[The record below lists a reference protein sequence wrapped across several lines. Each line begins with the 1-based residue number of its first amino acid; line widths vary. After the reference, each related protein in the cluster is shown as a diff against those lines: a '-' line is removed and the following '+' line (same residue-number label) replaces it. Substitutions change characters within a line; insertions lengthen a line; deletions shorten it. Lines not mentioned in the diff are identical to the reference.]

1 MTAENVQVSI
11 ADVKNAHQRLSDANE
26 CISRGD
32 MAGASQIC
40 QQLLEE
46 HPDYSGALS
55 MLAIIYM
62 QQANYSTAF
71 PHLVKASMLNPNDPS
86 ILANLGKVYHEFDA
100 GECAMRC
107 LEKANAINPNEPM
120 TYYFMGEVMLQRQ
133 DFVRAEEFFQKLL
146 ELQPSN
152 TSGKI
157 RLGISQA
164 KMERSVE
171 AASTFKSSLEMP
183 LSREEKALLLYM
195 LSELPSAPEG
205 IDILEALDEMSVPQP
220 QDSEIT
226 GHLINFARGV
236 SLDKKGNFKE
246 AWNCFTSANQKISD
260 ATVTE
265 RQTYLKQARA
275 LVDKAINW
283 QPSKIDTP
291 ASNSNDL
298 PVSLFILGPS
308 RSGKTSLEN
317 LIGSVDGVKTGFE
330 HNIVKD
336 TAKRAAQKADL
347 LSEDQLS
354 NISSELNE
362 LSSRTYHEALSRHG
376 GDARFLTITHP
387 GAISDVGRLVDCV
400 PEARFIFMK
409 RDLDDNALRIF
420 GYFYSPNTN
429 QFASNI
435 KDIYEYLDLHNR
447 MIDNWLDKLGT
458 KAMLISYEELA
469 KNPEGTL
476 ERVCKFC
483 GLKPPSKSELQTGND
498 TGCAEPYRKWLGDA
512 QKQGS

>member
-1 MTAENVQVSI
+1 MTAATVQVSI
-11 ADVKNAHQRLSDANE
+11 DDVKNAHQRLSEAND

-32 MAGASQIC
+32 MAGATQIC

-62 QQANYSTAF
+62 QQANYSAAF
-71 PHLVKASMLNPNDPS
+71 PYLVKASMLNPSDPS
-86 ILANLGKVYHEFDA
+86 ILANLGKVYHELDA

-107 LEKANAINPNEPM
+107 LEKANALNPNEPM

-133 DFVRAEEFFQKLL
+133 DYVRAEECFQKLVA
-146 ELQPSN
+146 LQPGN

-164 KMERSVE
+164 KMEQSDE

-183 LSREEKALLLYM
+183 LSREENALLLYM

-205 IDILEALDEMSVPQP
+205 VDVIEALDEMSTPQP
-220 QDSEIT
+220 QDTEIT

-246 AWNCFTSANQKISD
+246 AWNCFTSVNQKIAD

-265 RQTYLKQARA
+265 RKTYLKQANA

-283 QPSKIDTP
+283 QPSKVDTP
-291 ASNSNDL
+291 APDNKEL

-336 TAKRAAQKADL
+336 TAKRVAQKADL

-354 NISSELNE
+354 DISSELNE

-376 GDARFLTITHP
+376 GDASFLTITHP
-387 GAISDVGRLVDCV
+387 GATSDVGRLVDCV

-409 RDLDDNALRIF
+409 RNLDDNALRIF

-435 KDIYEYLDLHNR
+435 RDIYEYLDLHNR
-447 MIDNWLDKLGT
+447 MIDNWLEKLGT

-469 KNPEGTL
+469 KNPGDTL
-476 ERVCKFC
+476 ERVCEFC
-483 GLKPPSKSELQTGND
+483 GLKPPSNPDLQTGND
-498 TGCAEPYRKWLGDA
+498 AGCAKPYKKWLGDA
-512 QKQGS
+512 QKQDS